1 MVTSLDDVR
10 DTFELLDDWGDR
22 YAYLIE
28 LGGEL
33 SPYPE
38 AFRDTDHKV
47 KGCLSQVWL
56 HSELKDG
63 VLCLSAD
70 SDAHIVRGLVALV
83 LLVFDRKT
91 PAEIKAIDEKLIL
104 AELGLDKH
112 LSPGRSNGLHA
123 MIKSIKRDADE
134 HIKAH

>member
-1 MVTSLDDVR
+1 MATLDDVR
-10 DTFELLDDWGDR
+10 DTFELLDEWGDR

-38 AFRDTDHKV
+38 AFRDSDHKV

-56 HSELKDG
+56 HSEYEDG
-63 VLCLSAD
+63 VMHLFAD

-83 LLVFDRKT
+83 LLVFDGKS
-91 PAEIKAIDEKLIL
+91 PAEVEATDEKPIL

-112 LSPGRSNGLHA
+112 LSPGRSNGLHS
-123 MIKSIKRDADE
+123 MIKRIKRDAAAL
-134 HIKAH
+134 KASS